1 MIMEGYA
8 AVGQYVYMYPPSVHH
23 ELDVMGQDGHVY
35 KGRMSSRNKLPRLKV
50 SPPPS
55 SPSLSIPLSKSVFP
69 HTQNRTS
76 NYQ

>member
-35 KGRMSSRNKLPRLKV
+35 KGRMSSRNKLPRLK
-50 SPPPS
+50 
-55 SPSLSIPLSKSVFP
+55 
-69 HTQNRTS
+69 NRTS